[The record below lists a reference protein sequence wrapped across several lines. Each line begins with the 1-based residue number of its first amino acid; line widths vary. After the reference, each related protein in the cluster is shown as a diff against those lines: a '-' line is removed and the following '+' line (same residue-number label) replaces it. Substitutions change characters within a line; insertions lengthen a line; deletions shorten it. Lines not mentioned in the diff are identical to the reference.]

1 MQSNKFLKVTNSL
14 LELEKDVVGLKN
26 KELND
31 REVQIKIEIKE
42 LFFKPILV
50 SIDDMDRFEHK
61 ERKKRRQV
69 KNTWYEWLIN
79 YIPEFIRKSVGSFK
93 DKFISFFRQMHLN
106 QGKKVSKPKT

>member
-61 ERKKRRQV
+61 EHK
-69 KNTWYEWLIN
+69 L
-79 YIPEFIRKSVGSFK
+79 
-93 DKFISFFRQMHLN
+93 
-106 QGKKVSKPKT
+106 KTLGMNG